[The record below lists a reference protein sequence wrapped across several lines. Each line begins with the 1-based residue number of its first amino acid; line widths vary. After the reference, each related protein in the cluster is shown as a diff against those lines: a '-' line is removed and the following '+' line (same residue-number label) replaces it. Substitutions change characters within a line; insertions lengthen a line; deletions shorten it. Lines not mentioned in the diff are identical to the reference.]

1 MENKIGETICSL
13 RKENKLTQQQLSKLL
28 GVSIAAISKWETNIA
43 HPDIELLPKIAD
55 IFHVSID
62 YLFHY
67 HINPDNSRLYMMKQ
81 ADTFF
86 NQGDYFSA
94 MSILS
99 EAILRYPNDLNIK
112 YNHAK
117 ITIYSAVTP
126 PLNSEKEDL
135 LINATKELREVIA
148 LSEDRKIIDESY
160 YLIGMSCINLK
171 KYEEALD
178 TITFI
183 QQSTHINTNLAIL
196 RIFLEQGDFHNA
208 KKQFELNLYL
218 SISNIYANSLWIDQ
232 LLPQDSNA
240 AILFYEMAI
249 HTFKAYSGH
258 MANRF
263 DVYCS
268 LFYEKISMLYVK
280 EKKWNKVAEA
290 LQNATNHAIL
300 FDQVKAEHDLPQ
312 FQMLTEQDI
321 IWNPIHNQKQNLLN
335 SLEENMNT
343 VYLEIK
349 NETWF
354 QDILFSL
361 K

>member
-1 MENKIGETICSL
+1 MENKIGETICTL
-13 RKENKLTQQQLSKLL
+13 RKENKLTQQQLSKRL

-126 PLNSEKEDL
+126 PLNSEKEGL
-135 LINATKELREVIA
+135 LINANKELREVIA

-171 KYEEALD
+171 KYDEALD
-178 TITFI
+178 AITFI
-183 QQSTHINTNLAIL
+183 QQSTHINTDLAIL

-232 LLPQDSNA
+232 LLPQNSNA

-268 LFYEKISMLYVK
+268 LFYEKISMLYAK
-280 EKKWNKVAEA
+280 ERKWDKVDES
-290 LQNATNHAIL
+290 LQHAINHAL
-300 FDQVKAEHDLPQ
+300 SFDQIETETNLPQ
-312 FQMLTEQDI
+312 FQMLAEQDI

-335 SLEENMNT
+335 SLEKNMNT

-349 NETWF
+349 NENWF

>member
-1 MENKIGETICSL
+1 MGNKLGETICSL
-13 RKENKLTQQQLSKLL
+13 RKENKLTQQQLSKRL
-28 GVSIAAISKWETNIA
+28 GVSIAAVSKWETNIA

-67 HINPDNSRLYMMKQ
+67 HINPDNSRLYMIKQ

-126 PLNSEKEDL
+126 PLNSEKEGL
-135 LINATKELREVIA
+135 LINANQELREVIA

-171 KYEEALD
+171 KYDEALD
-178 TITFI
+178 AITFI
-183 QQSTHINTNLAIL
+183 QHSTHINTGLAIL

-268 LFYEKISMLYVK
+268 LFYEKISMLYAK
-280 EKKWNKVAEA
+280 ERKWDKVDES
-290 LQNATNHAIL
+290 LQHAINHAL
-300 FDQVKAEHDLPQ
+300 RFDQIETETNLPQ
-312 FQMLTEQDI
+312 FQMLAEQDI

-335 SLEENMNT
+335 SLEKKMNT

>member
-13 RKENKLTQQQLSKLL
+13 RKENKLTQQQLSKRL

-86 NQGDYFSA
+86 NQGDFFSA

-126 PLNSEKEDL
+126 PLNSEKEGL
-135 LINATKELREVIA
+135 LINANKELREVIA
-148 LSEDRKIIDESY
+148 LSEDRKIMDESY

-178 TITFI
+178 AITFI
-183 QQSTHINTNLAIL
+183 QQSTHVNTNLAIL

-232 LLPQDSNA
+232 LLSQDSNA

-280 EKKWNKVAEA
+280 EKNWNKVAEA